1 MKNYLAVVMIAGLL
15 NWAGGGQQAWASP
28 SPSTQSSVGRSVS
41 PGDFQRIL
49 LAEVTRQFGRR
60 GQDLHLTVLFPK
72 QPLSVPPGKPRF
84 EVAPITDGGRT
95 GRRAF
100 RVSLFVNGKFIRTVN
115 IVAELKAKARV
126 VIPSRWIQAHEVIQ
140 SKDVTS
146 AVVNLPSLTHDF
158 FLNARVVLGKQV
170 LRPLSP
176 RQPIRK
182 LALEDPPQIKKG
194 DRVMI
199 EVRQGGLL
207 VQTVGLAKAEGKAGE
222 TIPIKNQN
230 SGREVLGRVVSAGL
244 VQVGF

>member
-1 MKNYLAVVMIAGLL
+1 MSIVLLVFIIVGLL
-15 NWAGGGQQAWASP
+15 NLGGEVEHVGASP
-28 SPSTQSSVGRSVS
+28 SPSIKSSQGQSVF

-49 LAEVTRQFGRR
+49 LAEIKRQFGRR

-72 QPLSVPPGKPRF
+72 QPLSIPSGKSQF

-158 FLNARVVLGKQV
+158 FLNARLVLGKQV
-170 LRPLSP
+170 LRPLPP

-207 VQTVGLAKAEGKAGE
+207 VQTVGLAKAEGKTGE